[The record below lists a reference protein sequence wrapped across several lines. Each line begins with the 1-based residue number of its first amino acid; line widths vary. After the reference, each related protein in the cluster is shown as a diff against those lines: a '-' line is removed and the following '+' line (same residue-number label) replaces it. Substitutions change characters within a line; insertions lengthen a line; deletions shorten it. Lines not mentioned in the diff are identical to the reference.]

1 MKCREKIGAS
11 RSKRHLWEGYQRR
24 VSGLHSLSV
33 GKSHRD
39 AVLGGDFV
47 GAGFVPANEVAH
59 ADKVYNGSA
68 VAGWSEG
75 GN

>member
-1 MKCREKIGAS
+1 MGPVRG
-11 RSKRHLWEGYQRR
+11 KRHLWEGYQRR

-39 AVLGGDFV
+39 AVLCGDFV
-47 GAGFVPANEVAH
+47 NAGFVRANEVAR
-59 ADKVYNGSA
+59 AARVYNGSA
-68 VAGWSEG
+68 IVGRFEG